1 MTSEHK
7 KPEGNANAKPDDV
20 EAPMSDERREALRKV
35 LLSAACSV
43 PVVTSLLAP
52 RKTLAQPPLPLG
64 RGRQSPWLRFFARQR
79 RWT

>member
-7 KPEGNANAKPDDV
+7 KPEGKASAKTDDV
-20 EAPMSDERREALRKV
+20 GAPMSDERREALRKV

-52 RKTLAQPPLPLG
+52 RKTLAQPPLPP
-64 RGRQSPWLRFFARQR
+64 SPPPPP
-79 RWT
+79 

>member
-7 KPEGNANAKPDDV
+7 KPEGKANAMADDV
-20 EAPMSDERREALRKV
+20 GAPMSDERREVLRKV

-52 RKTLAQPPLPLG
+52 RKTLAQDGPPP
-64 RGRQSPWLRFFARQR
+64 SEP
-79 RWT
+79 

>member
-7 KPEGNANAKPDDV
+7 KPERNASAKPDNL

-52 RKTLAQPPLPLG
+52 RKTLAQPIPPPP
-64 RGRQSPWLRFFARQR
+64 SPP
-79 RWT
+79 